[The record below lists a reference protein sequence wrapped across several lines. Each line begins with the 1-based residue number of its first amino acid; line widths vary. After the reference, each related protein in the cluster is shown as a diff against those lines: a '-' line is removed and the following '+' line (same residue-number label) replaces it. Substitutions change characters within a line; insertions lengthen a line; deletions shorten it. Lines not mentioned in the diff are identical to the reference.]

1 MKNTTLSL
9 LVSTQTKL
17 LCALSFVVHVARIII
32 LVL

>member
-17 LCALSFVVHVARIII
+17 LCELSFVVHVARII